1 MKSELQTIMP
11 LGFKKVSS
19 KKKARDDAPS
29 SASSKSA
36 DQLDTPPEVDLAA
49 ANDKVQLLEKEL
61 AECKAELHALKE
73 SSRQNNDEV
82 DSLKQQLSEVTNES
96 VDFKKWI
103 KELQG
108 ENSDMKKV
116 FGNLDD
122 LGELRHQ
129 YEELFDD
136 EFKSSNSDIDLDMSN
151 NPAACEERR
160 EKTKEFCNDLKA
172 FISDVR
178 TKSLG
183 GK

>member
-1 MKSELQTIMP
+1 MP

-29 SASSKSA
+29 SAAKSA
-36 DQLDTPPEVDLAA
+36 DQLDTPSEVDLAT

-73 SSRQNNDEV
+73 SSGQNNEEI
-82 DSLKQQLSEVTNES
+82 DSLKQQLSEVN
-96 VDFKKWI
+96 DLRKWI

-151 NPAACEERR
+151 NPAASEERR
-160 EKTKEFCNDLKA
+160 EKTKEFCNDLKD

-183 GK
+183 WVASENNRCYV